1 MSTHPVASSV
11 LPSSPSRGAGRPR
24 PRLLRWLIGL
34 LILTGVTYGG
44 YSLWVG
50 EIRNM
55 IWPRNWGV
63 VEPGKLYRSA
73 QISRRIIRPTLQD
86 NHIGVVIFMSGDDPA
101 REDTTIEARTC
112 ADLGIKR
119 LNFNL
124 NGNGT
129 GKVDKYISALAEII
143 KSNRRNVPVL
153 VHCETGAQRTGGVV
167 AFYRVLVEGR
177 SGSEAYAE
185 LLQYGHDP
193 AKNPHLVPYLNQHM
207 GEVADALAKEKLID
221 HVPSPLPVIKP

>member
-1 MSTHPVASSV
+1 MSAQTATSSGFADPTQSS
-11 LPSSPSRGAGRPR
+11 LPPR
-24 PRLLRWLIGL
+24 TPPFRRLIYL
-34 LILTGVTYGG
+34 LILAAVVYGG
-44 YSLWVG
+44 YSLWTG
-50 EIRNM
+50 EIRNLF
-55 IWPRNWGV
+55 WPRNWGV

-86 NHIGVVIFMSGDDPA
+86 NHIGVVIFMSGDDPT

-119 LNFNL
+119 LNLNL

-129 GKVDKYISALAEII
+129 GKVEKYIAALAEII
-143 KSNRRNVPVL
+143 QSNRRNVPVL

-193 AKNPHLVPYLNQHM
+193 SKNPHLIPYLNEHM
-207 GEVADALAKEKLID
+207 GEVAEALARQKLID

>member
-1 MSTHPVASSV
+1 LV
-11 LPSSPSRGAGRPR
+11 
-24 PRLLRWLIGL
+24 LIG
-34 LILTGVTYGG
+34 VVCGG

-86 NHIGVVIFMSGDDPA
+86 NHIGVVLFMSGDDPN
-101 REDTTIEARTC
+101 REDTTVENKTC
-112 ADLGIKR
+112 AELGIKR
-119 LNFNL
+119 LNLNL

-129 GKVDKYISALAEII
+129 GKVEKYISALTEII
-143 KSNRRNVPVL
+143 ESNRRNVPVL

-193 AKNPHLVPYLNQHM
+193 SKNPHLVPYLNEHM
-207 GEVADALAKEKLID
+207 GEVADALEKEKLID

>member
-1 MSTHPVASSV
+1 MSASTITDVATASPPPATPRRR
-11 LPSSPSRGAGRPR
+11 PSLAR
-24 PRLLRWLIGL
+24 RLIRL
-34 LILTGVTYGG
+34 LILAAVVYGG
-44 YSLWVG
+44 YSLWTG
-50 EIRNM
+50 EVRNLF
-55 IWPRNWGV
+55 WPRNWGV

-86 NHIGVVIFMSGDDPA
+86 NHIGVVIFMSGDDPS

-119 LNFNL
+119 FNLNL

-129 GKVDKYISALAEII
+129 GKVEKYIAALAEII
-143 KSNRRNVPVL
+143 QSNRRNVPVL

-193 AKNPHLVPYLNQHM
+193 SKNPHLIPYLNEHM
-207 GEVADALAKEKLID
+207 GEVAEALAKQKLID
-221 HVPSPLPVIKP
+221 RVPSPLPVIKP

>member
-1 MSTHPVASSV
+1 MSAHSLTTRLAASSK
-11 LPSSPSRGAGRPR
+11 PPERHPRAGIV
-24 PRLLRWLIGL
+24 RWLICL
-34 LILTGVTYGG
+34 LVLASVLYGG

-50 EIRNM
+50 EVRNM

-86 NHIGVVIFMSGDDPA
+86 NHIGVVIFMSGDDPN
-101 REDTTIEARTC
+101 REDTTVENKTC

-119 LNFNL
+119 LNLNL

-129 GKVDKYISALAEII
+129 GKVAKYISALTEII
-143 KSNRRNVPVL
+143 ESNRHNVPVL

-193 AKNPHLVPYLNQHM
+193 SKNPHLIPYLNEHM
-207 GEVADALAKEKLID
+207 GEVAEALAGEKLID
-221 HVPSPLPVIKP
+221 HVPNPLPVIKP

>member
-1 MSTHPVASSV
+1 MSAHTVTRSATAPPTPPATQSRASIY
-11 LPSSPSRGAGRPR
+11 
-24 PRLLRWLIGL
+24 RWLIYL
-34 LILTGVTYGG
+34 LILSGVVYGG
-44 YSLWVG
+44 YSLWFG

-55 IWPRNWGV
+55 FWPRNWGV

-86 NHIGVVIFMSGDDPA
+86 NHIGLVIFMSGDDPR
-101 REDTTIEARTC
+101 REDTTVEARTC

-119 LNFNL
+119 LHFNL

-129 GKVDKYISALAEII
+129 GKCDKYISALRAII
-143 KSNRRNVPVL
+143 ESNRKGVAVL

-167 AFYRVLVEGR
+167 AFYRVLVEAR

-193 AKNPHLVPYLNQHM
+193 SKNPHLIPYLNEHM
-207 GEVADALAKEKLID
+207 GEVADALAGEKLID
-221 HVPSPLPVIKP
+221 HVPNPLPVIKP